1 LEDTLLESLG
11 KQGLVTKAR
20 DAAKQLSE
28 QKQSHERE
36 IRELKE
42 AISKLKSKRKV
53 DDDERKV
60 TASKLASYKKKY
72 ADAVSEQSLQAK
84 RAAELSGRLDELRK
98 EFDRTKD
105 EHKHFQSQLFEHKTN
120 VRAYLTF

>member
-11 KQGLVTKAR
+11 RQGLVTKAR

-28 QKQSHERE
+28 QKHSHERE

-42 AISKLKSKRKV
+42 TISKLKNKRKV

-72 ADAVSEQSLQAK
+72 TDAVSEQSVQEK

-120 VRAYLTF
+120 V